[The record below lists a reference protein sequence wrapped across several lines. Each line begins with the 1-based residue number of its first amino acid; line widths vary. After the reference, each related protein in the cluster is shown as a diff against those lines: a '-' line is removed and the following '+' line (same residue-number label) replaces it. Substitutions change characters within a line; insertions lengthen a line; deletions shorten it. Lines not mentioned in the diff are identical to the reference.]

1 MFLFLKVCVLMK
13 RIILHWTA
21 GGHFPSFYDK
31 QFYHFLV
38 DANGVVHQ
46 GDYPPEANL
55 DVKTGNYAAHT
66 GGGNTASIG
75 VALCAMAGFVSPK
88 KVGLYPITPIQ
99 LESFFSLCARLCAKY
114 NIPISP
120 GTVLTHHEFGLAHP
134 KSTSAGKIDIIYLP
148 PYPSVESRNVGGFIR
163 SKIRWYYEKQADKKL

>member
-1 MFLFLKVCVLMK
+1 MK

-38 DANGVVHQ
+38 DKNGDIHA
-46 GDYPPEANL
+46 GKYPPEANL
-55 DVKTGNYAAHT
+55 DVKTGRYASHT

-75 VALCAMAGFVSPK
+75 VALCAMAGFESPK
-88 KVGLYPITPIQ
+88 NVGKYPITAVQ
-99 LESFFSLCARLCAKY
+99 LESAFSFCARLCEKY

-120 GTVLTHHEFGLAHP
+120 STVLTHYEFGLANP
-134 KSTSAGKIDIIYLP
+134 KSTSAGKIDIVFLP
-148 PYPSVESRNVGGFIR
+148 PYPNVEARNVGGFVR
-163 SKIRWYYEKQADKKL
+163 SKVCWYLEKQAKNK